1 MGTVEQH
8 LNQWQRNRKLA
19 TLIDSTY
26 RDWQINIIFYAALHA
41 IDAALIKLGVT
52 VSDHNGRNSAIKSN
66 ASLVMAR
73 DAYLNLYR
81 ICRITRYDPDPDNWI
96 PKQYLTVVDLAEA
109 TLKPIKNGITPIL
122 SKISYSPLVLKT
134 Q

>member
-1 MGTVEQH
+1 
-8 LNQWQRNRKLA
+8 
-19 TLIDSTY
+19 LIDSTY